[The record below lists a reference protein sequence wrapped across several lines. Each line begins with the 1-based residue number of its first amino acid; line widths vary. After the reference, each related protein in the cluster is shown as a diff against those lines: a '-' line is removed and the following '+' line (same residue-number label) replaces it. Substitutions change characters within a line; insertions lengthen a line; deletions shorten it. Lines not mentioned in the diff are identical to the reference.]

1 MSHGQEGCLDFVFGL
16 KAFETKMDFLTWVRA
31 FASRCFDS
39 LSCMRGRASG
49 GDQTGVCVQAQQR
62 ALSDRWLLLSASS
75 FCSLELRLCPGPRL
89 AFIHANAKLMLK
101 TRLPVACECF
111 GAPLTA

>member
-62 ALSDRWLLLSASS
+62 ALSDRWLLLSVPLNSAFAQAPGWPSS
-75 FCSLELRLCPGPRL
+75 M
-89 AFIHANAKLMLK
+89 LMQS
-101 TRLPVACECF
+101 
-111 GAPLTA
+111 